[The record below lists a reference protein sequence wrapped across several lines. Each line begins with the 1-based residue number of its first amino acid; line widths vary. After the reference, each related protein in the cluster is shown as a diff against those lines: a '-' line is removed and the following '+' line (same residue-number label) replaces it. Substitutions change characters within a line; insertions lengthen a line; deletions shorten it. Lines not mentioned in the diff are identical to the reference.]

1 MSPIPDTA
9 SASTLPTQYDVVVVG
24 AGFAGLYMLYRLV
37 YLGMNVKVFEAGT
50 GVGGTWFWN
59 RYPGARCDVE
69 SLEYSY
75 SFSDELQ
82 QEWKWTEKYATQP
95 EILRYIN
102 HVAERFDLKQRVQF
116 DTRVVAAEFDN
127 NANLWTVK
135 TDKGEI
141 VSARYCIMA
150 TGCLSTASLPKVPG
164 LDSFEGKTY
173 HTGLWPSESVD
184 FSGLRVGVV
193 GTGSSGIQLI
203 PEVAK
208 QATHLYVFQRTA
220 NYSLPARNA
229 PLDTAYESAM
239 KNRYAQLRKAARESP
254 TGVAGFTIPDKSIF
268 DVSPQERSEAFEQR
282 WEAGGIGFT
291 RAFKDVLTDKEANA
305 IAADFVRSKIRE
317 IVRSPEVADLL
328 TPTYLIG
335 TKRLCADTGYF
346 ETYNRDNVTLVD
358 IKRAPIMQIT
368 RSGLRTEDAHYE
380 LDALVF
386 ATGFDAMTGAL
397 LRIDIRTKDGVSLRD
412 LWDHGPRTYMGLM
425 TAGIPN
431 LFMITG
437 PGSPSVLSNVI
448 TSIEQHV
455 DWIAGC
461 LADLARRGVTRIEA
475 EPKSQDE
482 WVAHVNEVADK
493 TLLPQGASWYIG
505 ANIPGK
511 PRVFMPYIG
520 GVGVYRKKC
529 DEVTQSGYRGFV
541 LSSAAPAA
549 A

>member
-116 DTRVVAAEFDN
+116 ETRVVAAEFDN

-164 LDSFEGKTY
+164 LDRFEGKTY

>member
-358 IKRAPIMQIT
+358 IKRTPIMQIT

>member
-116 DTRVVAAEFDN
+116 ETRVVAAEFDN

>member
-116 DTRVVAAEFDN
+116 ETRVVAAEFDN

-208 QATHLYVFQRTA
+208 QATHLYDFQRTA